1 MASGGKEERTS
12 AAQLR
17 AEAKQAGDSAS
28 EHAKD
33 SAAEYKQQVHKA
45 GLSALKGAEENYQSA
60 KGTAVEEKDRLLDYA
75 TQTKNTATD
84 TVQEYTEAAKKKLGD
99 LGESTQQKYE
109 QTKKQTAETA
119 ENALN
124 NEASEPAR
132 QAAAQQEDKS
142 SNSQNMY
149 GAVRDNTY
157 DYIEEAKR
165 NLFQGAAAGDH
176 DTTTR
181 KEDSSDTVDEDAA
194 VEGAKGT
201 SADQGRL
208 GAGAVS
214 NTTARLWDTSKEKA
228 SESVEAVERKIDH
241 AKDGTKQKISD
252 WTATREGDHG
262 VRDGAAS
269 RDGKSTDGLDE
280 GVKQKASQMLG
291 SVQNETADTFSDTQ
305 DRKTLSESTAGYT
318 DHHRKD
324 EGAARDADS
333 TWDATVDKTKS
344 REYFEENPGVLS
356 SWTSN
361 VKERASQFLGSTQN
375 ETADTLNDSA
385 DRATLSESTAAGHVT
400 KPRKEAAEEAA
411 APAPW
416 DTTRGKTKEPAAAS
430 GVAGVNWAGLK
441 LKASQILESFGNE
454 TADTFDTVQD
464 RKSISESTE
473 GTTTDQHGGGGASAE
488 ADMPFDHTDVKTSV
502 HDKVQEA
509 LASAAGASDQ
519 ENLQSAD
526 SMPQSASD
534 NHGDAS
540 GGGGGGF
547 TWESLKQ
554 KASDVLGGIQLSTPT
569 RTAGDGDQETQLPGE
584 NNTGILSD
592 NVNKKLTDSIA
603 AMKERA
609 AEDSASKSLHDTTDF
624 TSETRRATADQV
636 ADYADH

>member
-1 MASGGKEERTS
+1 MVCR
-12 AAQLR
+12 
-17 AEAKQAGDSAS
+17 
-28 EHAKD
+28 
-33 SAAEYKQQVHKA
+33 
-45 GLSALKGAEENYQSA
+45 
-60 KGTAVEEKDRLLDYA
+60 
-75 TQTKNTATD
+75 
-84 TVQEYTEAAKKKLGD
+84 
-99 LGESTQQKYE
+99 
-109 QTKKQTAETA
+109 
-119 ENALN
+119 
-124 NEASEPAR
+124 
-132 QAAAQQEDKS
+132 
-142 SNSQNMY
+142 Y

-194 VEGAKGT
+194 VEGGKRT
-201 SADQGRL
+201 SADESRL

-228 SESVEAVERKIDH
+228 SESVEAVESKIDH
-241 AKDGTKQKISD
+241 AKDGTKQKLSD
-252 WTATREGDHG
+252 WTASREGDHG
-262 VRDGAAS
+262 VRDGAAT
-269 RDGKSTDGLDE
+269 RDGKSTDGLNE

-324 EGAARDADS
+324 EGAARDA
-333 TWDATVDKTKS
+333 TVDKTKS
-344 REYFEENPGVLS
+344 REYFEENPGVLN

-361 VKERASQFLGSTQN
+361 LKERASQFLGSTQN
-375 ETADTLNDSA
+375 ETADTLNDST

-400 KPRKEAAEEAA
+400 KPKKEAAEEAA

-416 DTTRGKTKEPAAAS
+416 DTTREKTKVTAEDEYHHHEQPAVAS
-430 GVAGVNWAGLK
+430 GVAGLNWAGLK
-441 LKASQILESFGNE
+441 LKASQILESFSNE

-473 GTTTDQHGGGGASAE
+473 GTTTDQHGGVGASAE

-502 HDKVQEA
+502 HDKVREA
-509 LASAAGASDQ
+509 LASAAAASDQ
-519 ENLQSAD
+519 ENFQSAD

-534 NHGDAS
+534 NHGDA
-540 GGGGGGF
+540 GGGGGF

-554 KASDVLGGIQLSTPT
+554 KASDVLGGIQLSTP

-592 NVNKKLTDSIA
+592 NVNEKLTDSIA
-603 AMKERA
+603 AMKQRA
-609 AEDSASKSLHDTTDF
+609 AEDSASKSLHEATDF

>member
-1 MASGGKEERTS
+1 MCR
-12 AAQLR
+12 
-17 AEAKQAGDSAS
+17 
-28 EHAKD
+28 
-33 SAAEYKQQVHKA
+33 
-45 GLSALKGAEENYQSA
+45 
-60 KGTAVEEKDRLLDYA
+60 
-75 TQTKNTATD
+75 
-84 TVQEYTEAAKKKLGD
+84 
-99 LGESTQQKYE
+99 
-109 QTKKQTAETA
+109 
-119 ENALN
+119 
-124 NEASEPAR
+124 
-132 QAAAQQEDKS
+132 
-142 SNSQNMY
+142 Y

-194 VEGAKGT
+194 VEGGKGA

-262 VRDGAAS
+262 VRDGAAT

-400 KPRKEAAEEAA
+400 KPRKEAAEEAT

-473 GTTTDQHGGGGASAE
+473 GTMTDQHGGGGASAE

-502 HDKVQEA
+502 HEKVQEA
-509 LASAAGASDQ
+509 LASAPATSDQ

-534 NHGDAS
+534 NHGDAN
-540 GGGGGGF
+540 GGGF

-609 AEDSASKSLHDTTDF
+609 AEDSASKSLHDATDF